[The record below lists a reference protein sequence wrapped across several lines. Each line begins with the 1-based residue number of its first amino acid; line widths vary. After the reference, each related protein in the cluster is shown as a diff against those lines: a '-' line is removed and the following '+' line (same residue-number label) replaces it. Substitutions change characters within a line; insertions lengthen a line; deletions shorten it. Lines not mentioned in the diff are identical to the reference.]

1 MFTLIIK
8 DVCPNYYLSGDE
20 DPHRRFIPRGT
31 RMGKK
36 CSLQVFVGSPREN
49 FLVAADRDGEV
60 FPDEEFSIAIH
71 RGIMH
76 CLVSN

>member
-8 DVCPNYYLSGDE
+8 DVCPNYYLIGDE
-20 DPHRRFIPRGT
+20 DPRRGFIPWGT

-36 CSLQVFVGSPREN
+36 CPLQVFVGSPRGN
-49 FLVAADRDGEV
+49 FLVAGDRDGKV
-60 FPDEEFSIAIH
+60 FPDEEFFIAIH